1 MWLCGKTV
9 FIVLLYASM
18 QSLHF
23 KSVIFLKIVY
33 MDYYLFN
40 ANYCFMNVTY
50 PRNIHV

>member
-1 MWLCGKTV
+1 MIMRHSKQ
-9 FIVLLYASM
+9 FLLSYYM

-23 KSVIFLKIVY
+23 KCYFLKIVY

-40 ANYCFMNVTY
+40 VNYCFMNVIY